1 VRLAKLASAIGTAI
15 VTTVFF
21 TQVTQG
27 GVHAVTVSVAV
38 VGAIGAVC
46 LGVVWL
52 LPKNAPAEDH

>member
-1 VRLAKLASAIGTAI
+1 VRLAKLASAIGAAI

-38 VGAIGAVC
+38 VAVC
-46 LGVVWL
+46 LGVVRL